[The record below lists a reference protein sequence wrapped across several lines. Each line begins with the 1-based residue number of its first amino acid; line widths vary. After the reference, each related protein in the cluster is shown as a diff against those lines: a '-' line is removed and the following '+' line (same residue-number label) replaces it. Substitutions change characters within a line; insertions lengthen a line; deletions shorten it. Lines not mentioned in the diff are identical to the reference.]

1 MKMKTTVSQV
11 PVSSPSA
18 RAGEGIPLNVTERG
32 QGRPI
37 LLLHGGGGPLTVGAF
52 ADQLAAAKQARVLT
66 PTHPGFGGTS
76 RPEGLDTVRGLAA
89 LYVAFLEHA
98 GLEDVTVIGNSL
110 GGWIA
115 AEMGLLGSKRISRIV
130 LVDAVGIEV
139 PGHPVAD
146 FFALPI
152 NEIADYSY
160 HEPDKFRLDPTS
172 MPPAQR
178 EAMAG
183 NRAALAVY
191 AGTGSMGDPTL
202 RERMGRT
209 DVPALVVWGES
220 DRIADPEYGRA
231 LAAAIPGARFVL
243 LTETGHLPQMETPDK
258 LLAVL

>member
-1 MKMKTTVSQV
+1 M
-11 PVSSPSA
+11 
-18 RAGEGIPLNVTERG
+18 
-32 QGRPI
+32 
-37 LLLHGGGGPLTVGAF
+37 
-52 ADQLAAAKQARVLT
+52 
-66 PTHPGFGGTS
+66 
-76 RPEGLDTVRGLAA
+76 
-89 LYVAFLEHA
+89 YVAFLEQA
-98 GLEDVTVIGNSL
+98 GLEDVTVMGNSL

-115 AEMGLLGSKRISRIV
+115 AEMGLLGSTRISRIV

-139 PGHPVAD
+139 AGHPVAD

-152 NEIADYSY
+152 AEIADYSY
-160 HEPDKFRLDPTS
+160 HEPDKFRLDPTA

-202 RERMGRT
+202 RERLGAGR
-209 DVPALVVWGES
+209 VPSLVVWGES
-220 DRIADPEYGRA
+220 DRIADPEYGRSF
-231 LAAAIPGARFVL
+231 AAAIPGARFIL